1 MSRPRPLGD
10 ALARPLRGA
19 RHHAVVLVHEEDLE
33 VAAAPVDVEIA
44 PRARRELGGGR
55 RAPGG
60 RRARP
65 GGAFFAVGGRVRG
78 GRGRVARRA
87 PSGGRGEVRAA
98 RRSAARTRPRQRSAR
113 ERRRP
118 RRSAR
123 RDAHGASE
131 AMTSSRSSTGHL
143 KRQMMRSSAG
153 PGRKPPEG
161 RRAFL
166 VLARRGTRHVSPS

>member
-65 GGAFFAVGGRVRG
+65 GGAFFAVGGAWGGEGRAEKRREDETATAVRA
-78 GRGRVARRA
+78 REEAAAAKRATRRA
-87 PSGGRGEVRAA
+87 W
-98 RRSAARTRPRQRSAR
+98 RQ
-113 ERRRP
+113 
-118 RRSAR
+118 
-123 RDAHGASE
+123 
-131 AMTSSRSSTGHL
+131 
-143 KRQMMRSSAG
+143 
-153 PGRKPPEG
+153 
-161 RRAFL
+161 
-166 VLARRGTRHVSPS
+166 